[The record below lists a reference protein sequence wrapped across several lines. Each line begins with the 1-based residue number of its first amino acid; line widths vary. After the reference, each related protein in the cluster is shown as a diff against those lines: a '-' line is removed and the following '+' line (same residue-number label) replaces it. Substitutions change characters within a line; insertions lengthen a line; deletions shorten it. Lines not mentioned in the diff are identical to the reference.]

1 MRLQRKLKTMSI
13 GGKERTFW
21 TRRCFLPGDKNN
33 NCYFSWCFFPTEF
46 AFIFAGEITPVIYNQ
61 YPGSVCH
68 WQCFRI
74 NLSSRSILLVGYI
87 TCAKWHNCVQADC
100 NPSLQS
106 PRRKQNNLRVDKCYI
121 FFQSLQWIT
130 TKVFAYV
137 VFSLYDQLHFH

>member
-1 MRLQRKLKTMSI
+1 MFFQEIIITTVFSLDVSFRLNLHSFCRRDILKL
-13 GGKERTFW
+13 
-21 TRRCFLPGDKNN
+21 
-33 NCYFSWCFFPTEF
+33 
-46 AFIFAGEITPVIYNQ
+46 YNQ
-61 YPGSVCH
+61 YSGTVCLR
-68 WQCFRI
+68 QYFSI

-130 TKVFAYV
+130 TKVFASV